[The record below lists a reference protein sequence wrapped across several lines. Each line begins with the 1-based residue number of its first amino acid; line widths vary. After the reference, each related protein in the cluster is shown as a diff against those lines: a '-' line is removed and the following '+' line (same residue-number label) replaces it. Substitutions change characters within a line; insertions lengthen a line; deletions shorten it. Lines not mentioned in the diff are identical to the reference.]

1 MGLSIWAIDKR
12 QSYFW
17 LWSVRDAR
25 GLIKKVLWG
34 AWSLHREM
42 AIIIFWQECRL
53 LLGLF
58 KTMRGF
64 LLGWVGGKPP
74 IYSWQCFYKDGEVV
88 AGCVLPTLV
97 PSSGGETTTSLTLA
111 SFRVRTGS
119 NPPNTYW
126 WANPFAVWL
135 FLKLKHCSETF
146 TLTKL
151 QTAEPKKFS
160 YIWRNWLT
168 DWPIRR
174 KFEMPTKREPLQ
186 IFQLRRISNCQKRNM
201 EDSNEEGLST
211 LNVSFCQSGA

>member
-168 DWPIRR
+168 DRYVGNLKCQR
-174 KFEMPTKREPLQ
+174 KESPCKYSTFTKCPTA
-186 IFQLRRISNCQKRNM
+186 RIGTWK
-201 EDSNEEGLST
+201 T
-211 LNVSFCQSGA
+211 LMKVCRL